1 MKKNK
6 TKLVKK
12 SMNLYVI
19 DCDKELL
26 EDVVCFLLDNVDD
39 MPYDYQSAVKDYIRD
54 LDNAVG
60 SMVPIEEYDPEQY
73 VKDFQMEIEVSD
85 ND

>member
-60 SMVPIEEYDPEQY
+60 SMVPIEEYDPDQY